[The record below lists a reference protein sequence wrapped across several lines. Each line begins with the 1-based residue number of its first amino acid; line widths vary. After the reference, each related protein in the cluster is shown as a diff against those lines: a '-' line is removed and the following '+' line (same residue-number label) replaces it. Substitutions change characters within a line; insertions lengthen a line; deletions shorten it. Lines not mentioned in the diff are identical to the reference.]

1 MKVERNQKLM
11 RRIQKLF
18 FIAWFSAIACGC
30 SVTGNSPKFTFADGY
45 YRTRL
50 NGKKYK
56 KYYVTTGTDSIKVY
70 PAHRQI
76 ADTNNSITV
85 LFPEHI
91 RPTNFSN
98 KKFNSGSFD
107 LDVITILFKYRPP
120 VTDYPAQL
128 NSNFNGAL
136 YAGYRKDTYIL
147 SYSNTPLH
155 VANRKII
162 HHGYSF
168 GAFAGL
174 GSARIDEFVT
184 LRRIDYEYDGVVFT
198 PGVATELD
206 LNKINFV
213 ILSGLDFLTDKNSH
227 VWVNNKKV
235 WIGIGIGLNL
245 N

>member
-1 MKVERNQKLM
+1 MSTP
-11 RRIQKLF
+11 QKLF
-18 FIAWFSAIACGC
+18 FIACFAAIACGC
-30 SVTGNSPKFTFADGY
+30 GVTGNSSKFAFGDGY

-50 NGKKYK
+50 NGKKNK

-70 PAHRQI
+70 PAHINSHI
-76 ADTNNSITV
+76 ADTINSITV
-85 LFPEHI
+85 FFPQHI
-91 RPTNFSN
+91 QPVNFVK
-98 KKFNSGSFD
+98 KKFSSSSFD
-107 LDVITILFKYRPP
+107 LDVITVLFKYRPP

-128 NSNFNGAL
+128 NTNFNGAL
-136 YAGYRKDTYIL
+136 YAGFRKDTYTL

-155 VANRKII
+155 VANRKIV
-162 HHGYSF
+162 HRGFSL

-174 GSARIDEFVT
+174 GAARIDEFVT
-184 LRRIDYEYDGVVFT
+184 LHRIDYEYDGVIFT

-213 ILSGLDFLTDKNSH
+213 ILSGMDFLTDRNSH
-227 VWVNNKKV
+227 VWVNDKKL

>member
-1 MKVERNQKLM
+1 MSTPR
-11 RRIQKLF
+11 KLF
-18 FIAWFSAIACGC
+18 SIACFAAMACGC
-30 SVTGNSPKFTFADGY
+30 SVTGNSPKFIFADGY
-45 YRTRL
+45 YRTEL

-70 PAHRQI
+70 PAHISRQM
-76 ADTNNSITV
+76 ADTVNSIT
-85 LFPEHI
+85 LFFPQHI
-91 RPTNFSN
+91 QPANFA
-98 KKFNSGSFD
+98 KKIFSAQSFD
-107 LDVITILFKYRPP
+107 LDVISILFKYRPP
-120 VTDYPAQL
+120 SNSYPEQL
-128 NSNFNGAL
+128 NTNFNGAL
-136 YAGYRKDTYIL
+136 YAGYRNDRYTL
-147 SYSNTPLH
+147 SYGNTPLH
-155 VANRKII
+155 VANRKIV

-184 LRRIDYEYDGVVFT
+184 LRRINYEYDGVVFT

-206 LNKINFV
+206 FNKINFAL
-213 ILSGLDFLTDKNSH
+213 LSGLDFLTDKNSH

>member
-1 MKVERNQKLM
+1 MSTLQK
-11 RRIQKLF
+11 IF
-18 FIAWFSAIACGC
+18 FMCSFAAIACGC
-30 SVTGNSPKFTFADGY
+30 SITGNSSKFTFADGY
-45 YRTRL
+45 YRTKL

-70 PAHRQI
+70 PAHISREI
-76 ADTNNSITV
+76 ADTVNSIKV
-85 LFPEHI
+85 FFPEHI
-91 RPTNFSN
+91 QPTNFG
-98 KKFNSGSFD
+98 KKTFSSSSFD

-120 VTDYPAQL
+120 VKYYPAQL
-128 NSNFNGAL
+128 NTNFNAAL
-136 YAGYRKDTYIL
+136 YTGFRKDNYTL

-162 HHGYSF
+162 HHGFSF

-184 LRRIDYEYDGVVFT
+184 LHRIDYEYDGVIFT
-198 PGVATELD
+198 PGIATELD

-213 ILSGLDFLTDKNSH
+213 VLSGLDFLTDKNSH